1 MKENYSFRET
11 LRRQSSI
18 YKMDV
23 VMGIIINNKGEI
35 LLQKK
40 TMDYKGFPGMWSLFG
55 GEAESKNIEMEMER
69 ELEEEIGMRIPIKFL
84 FNFVYENY
92 TFHIFLSEFND
103 LDKISIGEGAGVAF
117 FEKKE
122 IEKLKIIPPCAQAI
136 KTFLRD
142 SN

>member
-1 MKENYSFRET
+1 
-11 LRRQSSI
+11 
-18 YKMDV
+18 
-23 VMGIIINNKGEI
+23 MGIIINNKGEI

>member
-1 MKENYSFRET
+1 MKENYLFQET
-11 LRRQSSI
+11 RRRLNSI

-23 VMGIIINNKGEI
+23 VMGIIINNKGEL

-55 GEAESKNIEMEMER
+55 GEAESNDIEKEMER
-69 ELEEEIGMRIPIKFL
+69 ELEEEIGMELPIKFL
-84 FNFVYENY
+84 FNFVHDGY
-92 TFHIFLSEFND
+92 TFHIFLSKFND
-103 LDKISIGEGAGVAF
+103 IDKISIGEGAGVAF

-136 KTFLRD
+136 KTFLRSSD
-142 SN
+142 